1 MTRPRQIIT
10 GQITAM
16 DSNAT
21 EKALLFIVGVMSGL
35 LVFLA
40 ALLIIVAFV

>member
-21 EKALLFIVGVMSGL
+21 EKALLIIVGVMSGV

>member
-21 EKALLFIVGVMSGL
+21 EKALLIIVGVMSGL
-35 LVFLA
+35 CMFLA
-40 ALLIIVAFV
+40 ALLAIVVFV